1 MCNFVAH
8 IHALFSSIYVH
19 AVTYTCRVVE
29 ELLQW
34 DRLKAV
40 VNYRVLELKAV
51 FKAKYDY

>member
-1 MCNFVAH
+1 MCNFVAY

-40 VNYRVLELKAV
+40 VNYRVLEPKAV